1 MSTLERERS
10 ITLAVDAMGGYHAP
24 RAVVAAVAAASQL
37 GSGNVFF
44 QLVGDEVRVSDLLYE
59 FGHNPERISVIHA
72 PQFIGLG
79 EPAAQALERKP
90 DSSLAIAAE
99 LVASGEAEGLVTA
112 GHPGAAIV
120 CAHRYFAHLEGV
132 TRTALASVYPTP
144 RVRGN
149 DRLGLI
155 LDVGATLRASA
166 EDLQNF
172 AVMGSA
178 YARIVKGLDR
188 PRVALLSN
196 SREARIGPPE
206 VVSAYELLREDSRV
220 NFYGNIEGDEIPRG
234 DYDVIVCEGFV
245 GDVALKLLEGTGEAA
260 FELARSAYEDKI
272 AWRVGLKLLSG
283 GLKKLKT
290 AIDFEEYG
298 GAPLLGLDKVV
309 ILAHPKSGKKAIA
322 NSLRLAI
329 KNIRARLPDQ
339 IATVMNAGE

>member
-1 MSTLERERS
+1 MDS
-10 ITLAVDAMGGYHAP
+10 ITLAVDAMGGYNAP
-24 RAVVAAVAAASQL
+24 RDVVAAVAAASRQ
-37 GSGNVFF
+37 GTGDVFF
-44 QLVGDEVRVSDLLYE
+44 LLVGDEVRLSDLLYE

-72 PQFIGLG
+72 PHYIGLG
-79 EPAAQALERKP
+79 EPAQQALERKT
-90 DSSLAIAAE
+90 DSSLEIACE
-99 LVASGEAEGLVTA
+99 LVANGEADGLVSA
-112 GHPGAAIV
+112 GHPGAAIL
-120 CAHRYFAHLEGV
+120 CARKYFQPLPGISRV
-132 TRTALASVYPTP
+132 ALASVYPTP
-144 RVRGN
+144 RVRGT

-172 AVMGSA
+172 ALMGSA
-178 YARIVKGLDR
+178 YARLVKGLER

-206 VVSAYELLREDSRV
+206 VVEAYEILREDKRL

-260 FELARSAYEDKI
+260 FELARSAYDKHL
-272 AWRVGLKLLSG
+272 AWKTGLKLLSG

-298 GAPLLGLDKVV
+298 GAPLLGLDRLV
-309 ILAHPKSGKKAIA
+309 IVAHPKSGKKAIG
-322 NSLRLAI
+322 NSLKLAI
-329 KNIRARLPDQ
+329 KNIRARLPEQ
-339 IATVMNAGE
+339 IAKDIAGAEIEGE